1 MIESLEKQGHALW
14 PSRLAGE
21 ELAELARLFDGWPK
35 GRPGQRIDPTRAGG
49 LAGVERLCAAMRP
62 HMGDAV
68 RPVRA
73 ILFDKQD
80 GANWALGWHQDR
92 TIEVAKQRQV
102 EGFGPWTVKQ
112 GRVHVA
118 PPVSLLEHMVTVRFH
133 LDPVDA
139 DNAPLLVA
147 PGSHRLGLIPEE
159 AISNVIHEMGEAVCL
174 AEAGAVWLYHTLILH
189 ASARSTP
196 GRHRRVLQIDLSAD
210 DLPGGLRWAIDGNQR
225 PEDATGRPWRA
236 GA

>member
-21 ELAELARLFDGWPK
+21 ELAELARLFRRVAEGA
-35 GRPGQRIDPTRAGG
+35 PGLRIDPIRAGD
-49 LAGVERLCAAMRP
+49 LAGVERICAAMRP

-147 PGSHRLGLIPEE
+147 RRIASPGLD
-159 AISNVIHEMGEAVCL
+159 
-174 AEAGAVWLYHTLILH
+174 
-189 ASARSTP
+189 P
-196 GRHRRVLQIDLSAD
+196 GRCDIERD
-210 DLPGGLRWAIDGNQR
+210 P
-225 PEDATGRPWRA
+225 
-236 GA
+236 